1 MKRIFGAYLL
11 VIGGLFIMS
20 AAQAEEK
27 EGHGA
32 CRADVQKLCK
42 GVQPGG
48 GRIAACLKQHES
60 EISPGCRD
68 RMAEARKEGKEFAE
82 ACKADAE
89 TLCKGV
95 QHGQGRIMRCL
106 VEHKDK
112 LSGGCREKIA
122 EAQSRHP
129 CMNDMERLCKNV
141 QPGEGHMA
149 QCMKQHQAE
158 LSSECKAHQGQMH
171 KGQKDEGEKK

>member
-1 MKRIFGAYLL
+1 MEASIMKRIFAAYLL
-11 VIGGLFIMS
+11 IVGGLFIMS
-20 AAQAEEK
+20 AVQAAEK
-27 EGHGA
+27 ERPEA

-60 EISPGCRD
+60 ELTPGCRE
-68 RMAEARKEGKEFAE
+68 RIAEARKEGKEFVE
-82 ACKADAE
+82 ACKKDTE

-95 QHGQGRIMRCL
+95 QPGKGRIMRCL

-122 EAQSRHP
+122 EAERHHP
-129 CMNDMERLCKNV
+129 CMKDMERLCKNV
-141 QPGEGHMA
+141 QPGEGRMA

-158 LSSECKAHQGQMH
+158 LSPECKAHR
-171 KGQKDEGEKK
+171 GQKNGGEKK